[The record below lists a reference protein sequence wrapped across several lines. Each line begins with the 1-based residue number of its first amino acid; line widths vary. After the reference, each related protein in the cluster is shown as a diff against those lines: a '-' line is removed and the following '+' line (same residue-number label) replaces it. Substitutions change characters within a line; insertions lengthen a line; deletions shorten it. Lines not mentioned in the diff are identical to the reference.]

1 MIEALD
7 KRFKDLIDK
16 IRSKS
21 YIDKK
26 SLDEIIKELQRILL
40 SADVNV
46 KVVFELTRR
55 IKERILNEYKDRKD
69 VPLKDLVIKVLYE
82 ELVKILGEE
91 KKEIVIDKKPF
102 VILFVGLE
110 GSGKTTTVAKLAKY
124 FAENGYKVG
133 VFSLDVHRPAA
144 IEQLE
149 QLVNKISVEEGE
161 VRFTNVNSASF
172 GDRIRKS
179 LENLKDSDIILVD
192 TAGRHKNEASL
203 LKELEHIYRY
213 LKPDY
218 TILVIDA
225 YIGQKAYDHTL
236 ALKERV
242 EIDGIIISKM
252 DGSSKGGG
260 AISASVASGAKILF
274 LGVGEKL
281 DDLEPYD
288 PKSFVARLLGLGDIT
303 GLLTRVERLLKK
315 EVYDHEKL
323 RKIARGKLTLL
334 DVVEQFESIEKMGG
348 LYKIFSYL
356 PGFSNKLRK
365 EDIEKLETTLKKWK
379 VAIDSM
385 TIEEKIDPTII
396 KGSRITRIS
405 RGSGVEE
412 KVIKDLIKQYKMM
425 KKLLKDRKHKRMFKE
440 MFRSAGAF

>member
-124 FAENGYKVG
+124 FAENGYRVG
-133 VFSLDVHRPAA
+133 VFSLDIHRPAA

-161 VRFTNVNSASF
+161 VRFTNVNSASL

-203 LKELEHIYRY
+203 LKELEHIYKY

-225 YIGQKAYDHTL
+225 YMGQKAYDHTL

-274 LGVGEKL
+274 LGIGEKI

-315 EVYDHEKL
+315 EVYDREKL

-412 KVIKDLIKQYKMM
+412 KAIKDLIKQYKMM

-440 MFRSAGAF
+440 MFRSAGTF

>member
-1 MIEALD
+1 MIGTLD
-7 KRFKDLIDK
+7 KRFKELIDK
-16 IRSKS
+16 IKSKS

-26 SLDEIIKELQRILL
+26 SLDEIIRELQRILL

-46 KVVFELTRR
+46 KVVFELTKR

-69 VPLKDLVIKVLYE
+69 VPLKDLVIRVLYE

-91 KKEIVIDKKPF
+91 KKEIIISKKPF
-102 VILFVGLE
+102 TILFVGLE

-133 VFSLDVHRPAA
+133 VFSLDVYRPAA

-149 QLVNKISVEEGE
+149 QLVNKISVDEGE
-161 VRFTNVNSASF
+161 VKFVNMDDNSF
-172 GDRIRKS
+172 GRKIKKS
-179 LENLKDSDIILVD
+179 LEKLEDCDIILVD
-192 TAGRHKNEASL
+192 TAGRHKNEESL
-203 LKELEHIYRY
+203 LKELENIYKY
-213 LKPDY
+213 LDPDF

-225 YIGQKAYDHTL
+225 YMGQKAYEHTL

-274 LGVGEKL
+274 LGVGEKI

-288 PKSFVARLLGLGDIT
+288 PKSFVSRLLGLGDIT

-315 EVYDHEKL
+315 EVYDREKL
-323 RKIARGKLTLL
+323 RKLAKGKLTLL

-348 LYKIFSYL
+348 LYKLFSYL
-356 PGFSNKLRK
+356 PGFSNKFRK
-365 EDIEKLETTLKKWK
+365 EDIEKMEITIKKWK

-412 KVIKDLIKQYKMM
+412 RVIKDLIKQYKTM
-425 KKLLKDRKHKRMFKE
+425 KKLLKDRKHKRMLKE
-440 MFRSAGAF
+440 MFKSAEAF